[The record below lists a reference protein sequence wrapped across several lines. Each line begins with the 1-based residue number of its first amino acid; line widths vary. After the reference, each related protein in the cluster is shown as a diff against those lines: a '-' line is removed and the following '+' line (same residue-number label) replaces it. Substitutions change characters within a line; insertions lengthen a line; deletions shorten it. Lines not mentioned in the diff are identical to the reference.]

1 VPLILNT
8 LKQEDFVMQFR
19 PWRIVVVL
27 AFLNVVGL
35 SVLAM
40 CGEEQTKRAKQARS
54 ERFVSLFDGKTLDG
68 WHALPKESASD
79 WSVQDGAIVGLGSA
93 DRLSYLVWK
102 EDRLTDFVLEFH
114 YRLPVHG
121 NSGVEIRSQPDLS
134 GKRPF
139 EGYHADLGH
148 VGIGAHILGAWD
160 FHFASREEYPCY
172 RGTRLIIDEEGRTK
186 SSKIRGALTTADIRP
201 RQWNAVRVI
210 ARGRHFQFFING
222 KLASEFTDN
231 AKRGRLDYGAIGLQI
246 HDKGGH
252 VEFKDI
258 RLKRLA
264 SSS

>member
-1 VPLILNT
+1 
-8 LKQEDFVMQFR
+8 MQDHR
-19 PWRIVVVL
+19 CRIVVVL
-27 AFLNVVGL
+27 VFLNVVGSGVL
-35 SVLAM
+35 STR
-40 CGEEQTKRAKQARS
+40 GEEQTKRAKQSRS
-54 ERFVSLFDGKTLDG
+54 DQFVSLFDGKTLDG
-68 WHALPKESASD
+68 WHAVPKESASD

-102 EDRLTDFVLEFH
+102 DEQLTDFVLEFQ
-114 YRLPVHG
+114 YRLPTEG
-121 NSGVEIRSQPDLS
+121 NTGVEVRSQPDLS

-186 SSKIRGALTTADIRP
+186 SSNIRGALTAEDVRP
-201 RQWNAVRVI
+201 RDWNAARVI
-210 ARGRHFQFFING
+210 ARGKHFQFFING

-231 AKRGRLDYGAIGLQI
+231 AKQGRLDHGAIGLQI

-252 VEFKDI
+252 VEFKDV
-258 RLKRLA
+258 RLKRLT